1 MGTNDDCGAGRGGA
15 FGPPQGEGGRWN
27 STRFL
32 KSIESRKLH
41 GNSRLAK
48 IGLPKPRVKKRPGAP
63 KGNRN
68 ALRTGLH
75 TAEIRDLRR
84 RIAAFHRRAKAAVA
98 HAEDVI
104 AGYKRLAREAAEAAA
119 AQSGV
124 SPHPANPL
132 TASESEAGPLA
143 PHRP

>member
-1 MGTNDDCGAGRGGA
+1 MDAKDDCRKAPR
-15 FGPPQGEGGRWN
+15 GEGGRGN
-27 STRFL
+27 SARIL
-32 KSIESRKLH
+32 KSIESRKPH

-48 IGLPKPRVKKRPGAP
+48 IGLPKPRVKKRAGAP

-68 ALRTGLH
+68 AWKTGLH

-84 RIAAFHRRAKAAVA
+84 RIAAFHRRARAAVA

-104 AGYKRLAREAAEAAA
+104 AERKRLAREDAQPAA
-119 AQSGV
+119 AQSCV

-132 TASESEAGPLA
+132 AASESDAGPLA